1 MIYSPRSV
9 EELERLD
16 PNMLVCLECCIRIMT
31 YASYE
36 ERKMYRV
43 DLDQLMNTLREVSN
57 SSGMPI
63 EMQQCG
69 TISYEDDIP
78 MDESFCPYCAD
89 SFIESDNE
97 DSPIDA
103 CAETGIR
110 IRVYGKLRH
119 TAVFFCYIKTLLAQ
133 LTKSS
138 DFFGIESDMMI
149 PVPLIYTKDE
159 SLDDLT
165 CNSCPFAHLCSDE
178 ENDKK
183 SALCQEYGINNE
195 KPMTCECVNVHHVHL
210 TNDDSDNPQQKELLA
225 SDAMEQS
232 SRFYSSE
239 ENASS

>member
-1 MIYSPRSV
+1 MIYNPRSV

-43 DLDQLMNTLREVSN
+43 DLDQLMNTLREVSI

-69 TISYEDDIP
+69 TVSYEDDIP

-89 SFIESDNE
+89 SFNESDNK

-110 IRVYGKLRH
+110 IRAYGKLRN
-119 TAVFFCYIKTLLAQ
+119 TVMFFCYVRMLLGQ
-133 LTKSS
+133 LTESS
-138 DFFGIESDMMI
+138 DFFGIETDTMI
-149 PVPLIYTKDE
+149 PFPLIYTKDE
-159 SLDDLT
+159 NLDDPT
-165 CNSCPFAHLCSDE
+165 CDNCPFAQLCSDE

-183 SALCQEYGINNE
+183 STLCQENGINNE
-195 KPMTCECVNVHHVHL
+195 KRMTCECAYVHHVHI
-210 TNDDSDNPQQKELLA
+210 TNDDSGNPQHKELL
-225 SDAMEQS
+225 DTMEQS
-232 SRFYSSE
+232 SQFYSSE
-239 ENASS
+239 ENSSF